1 MERFERDE
9 PEEIL
14 AGNLDRLESILAQK
28 DAEVRRLRTEL
39 DLRQLYVNEL
49 HAVLNRQA
57 RQLQDLDRRV
67 RFLEPRNMTPGPEP
81 EPDRPTPLPSWTARI
96 RIKKAF

>member
-57 RQLQDLDRRV
+57 RQLQDLDKRV
-67 RFLEPRNMTPGPEP
+67 RFLEPCNMTPGPEP
-81 EPDRPTPLPSWTARI
+81 EPDRPTSLPSWTARI

>member
-1 MERFERDE
+1 MDGLNREE

-14 AGNLDRLESILAQK
+14 AGHLDRLESILAQK
-28 DAEVRRLRTEL
+28 DTEVRRLRTEL

-49 HAVLNRQA
+49 HATLNRQT
-57 RQLQDLDRRV
+57 RQLQDLDKRIRL
-67 RFLEPRNMTPGPEP
+67 LEARQTLAIPEP
-81 EPDRPTPLPSWTARI
+81 EPDPPSLPPSWTARI

>member
-14 AGNLDRLESILAQK
+14 AGHLDRLESILAQK

-57 RQLQDLDRRV
+57 RQLQDLDKRV
-67 RFLEPRNMTPGPEP
+67 RLLEPRATTSSHEP
-81 EPDRPTPLPSWTARI
+81 EPDRATPPPSWTARI

>member
-1 MERFERDE
+1 MDGLNRDE

-14 AGNLDRLESILAQK
+14 AGHLDRLESILAQK
-28 DAEVRRLRTEL
+28 DTEVRRLRTEL

-49 HAVLNRQA
+49 HAALNRQT
-57 RQLQDLDRRV
+57 RQLQDLDKRIRLLEARRPHAIAELV
-67 RFLEPRNMTPGPEP
+67 
-81 EPDRPTPLPSWTARI
+81 PDPPAPPPSWTARI

>member
-14 AGNLDRLESILAQK
+14 AGHLDRLESILAQK

-57 RQLQDLDRRV
+57 RQLQDLDKRV
-67 RFLEPRNMTPGPEP
+67 RLLEPRNITAGREP
-81 EPDRPTPLPSWTARI
+81 EPDRPSPSPSWTARI

>member
-1 MERFERDE
+1 MDRFDRDE

-14 AGNLDRLESILAQK
+14 AGHLDRLESILAQK

-39 DLRQLYVNEL
+39 DLRQLYLNEL
-49 HAVLNRQA
+49 HAVLNRQT
-57 RQLQDLDRRV
+57 RQLQDLDKRV
-67 RFLEPRNMTPGPEP
+67 RLLEPSTRSPGLPPQPEHP
-81 EPDRPTPLPSWTARI
+81 SPPPSWTARI

>member
-14 AGNLDRLESILAQK
+14 AGHLDRLESILAQK

-57 RQLQDLDRRV
+57 RQLQDLDKRV
-67 RFLEPRNMTPGPEP
+67 RLLEPSSVTAGHKP
-81 EPDRPTPLPSWTARI
+81 EPDRPSQPPSWTARI

>member
-14 AGNLDRLESILAQK
+14 AGHLDRLESILAQK
-28 DAEVRRLRTEL
+28 DAEVRRLRSEL

-49 HAVLNRQA
+49 HAVLNRQS
-57 RQLQDLDRRV
+57 RQLQDLDKRV
-67 RFLEPRNMTPGPEP
+67 RLLEPPSVAPAPEP
-81 EPDRPTPLPSWTARI
+81 EADRTIPPRSWTARI

>member
-1 MERFERDE
+1 MDRFDRDE

-14 AGNLDRLESILAQK
+14 AGHLDRLESILAQK

-49 HAVLNRQA
+49 HAVLNRQMC
-57 RQLQDLDRRV
+57 QLQDLDKRV
-67 RFLEPRNMTPGPEP
+67 RLLEPGVPPPVPRPEV
-81 EPDRPTPLPSWTARI
+81 ERPALPSSWTARI